1 MNNSNF
7 DEVQFLE
14 SNVLSPL
21 IVDRESG
28 ILRNVKI
35 LGFTSRNGRRYLP
48 EAMREGFKLYEN
60 KVVNKNHDR
69 ENGNDR
75 DIDDRIGRIVNA
87 RFIEGEGIFGDVE
100 LLKSH
105 PMYERLMESAEKM
118 PNCMGFSHLAD
129 CARKRVGG
137 VDEVIK
143 IRKVYSV
150 DLVANPATTTSL
162 AESEEKKSVKSMCEK
177 CCKMESIACDSTK
190 KHKDRLKL
198 IAEEYGMKDTDDSDS
213 SSSDTGTKG
222 SDGDGGSSIKSESMD
237 PIPLQESAVMPD
249 AVEQIETPAVVSAE
263 VQPIAEGVQVKP
275 VGTPL
280 NEVQE
285 LCAVAGIVMEST
297 VLESLTRLSKAEV
310 TPLIRR
316 VALAE
321 SVSKPVT
328 SIPSS
333 ASVASRIP
341 EKNVSDWLKS

>member
-162 AESEEKKSVKSMCEK
+162 AESEDKKSVKSMCEK

-237 PIPLQESAVMPD
+237 PIQLQESAVMPD

-310 TPLIRR
+310 IPLIRR

>member
-177 CCKMESIACDSTK
+177 CCKMESIACDSSK
-190 KHKDRLKL
+190 KQKDRLKL
-198 IAEEYGMKDTDDSDS
+198 IAEEYGMTDTDDSDS

-249 AVEQIETPAVVSAE
+249 AVEQIETPAVVSAD

-310 TPLIRR
+310 IPLIRR

>member
-162 AESEEKKSVKSMCEK
+162 AESEEKKSVKAMCEK

-310 TPLIRR
+310 IPLIRR

>member
-35 LGFTSRNGRRYLP
+35 LGFASRNGRRYLP

-162 AESEEKKSVKSMCEK
+162 AESEDKKSVKSMCEK

-198 IAEEYGMKDTDDSDS
+198 IAEEYGMTDTDDSDS

-249 AVEQIETPAVVSAE
+249 AVEQIETPAVVSAD

-310 TPLIRR
+310 IPLIRR

>member
-1 MNNSNF
+1 MSNSTL

-21 IVDRESG
+21 IVDRDSG

-69 ENGNDR
+69 DNGNDR

-87 RFIEGEGIFGDVE
+87 RFIEGEGVFGDVE

-129 CARKRVGG
+129 CARRRVGG
-137 VDEVIK
+137 IDEVVK

-162 AESEEKKSVKSMCEK
+162 SESEDKKSMKSMCEK
-177 CCKMESIACDSTK
+177 CSKMESIACDSTK

-198 IAEEYGMKDTDDSDS
+198 IAEEYGMTDTDDSDS

-222 SDGDGGSSIKSESMD
+222 SDGDAGSSIKSESMD

-249 AVEQIETPAVVSAE
+249 AVEQIETPAVVSADT
-263 VQPIAEGVQVKP
+263 QPIAEGVKVKP
-275 VGTPL
+275 VGTSL

-310 TPLIRR
+310 IPLIRR

-333 ASVASRIP
+333 ASVAGRIP

>member
-1 MNNSNF
+1 MSNSTF

-310 TPLIRR
+310 IPLIRR

>member
-35 LGFTSRNGRRYLP
+35 LGFTSKNGRRYLP

-198 IAEEYGMKDTDDSDS
+198 IAEEYGMTDTDDSDS

-297 VLESLTRLSKAEV
+297 VLESLTRLSKTEV
-310 TPLIRR
+310 IPLIRR

>member
-198 IAEEYGMKDTDDSDS
+198 IAEEYGMTDTDDSDS

-249 AVEQIETPAVVSAE
+249 AVEQIETPAVVSAD

-310 TPLIRR
+310 IPLIRR

>member
-177 CCKMESIACDSTK
+177 CCKMESIACDSSK
-190 KHKDRLKL
+190 KQKDRLKL
-198 IAEEYGMKDTDDSDS
+198 IAEEYGMTDTDDSDS

-222 SDGDGGSSIKSESMD
+222 SDGDGD
-237 PIPLQESAVMPD
+237 PLSN
-249 AVEQIETPAVVSAE
+249 
-263 VQPIAEGVQVKP
+263 
-275 VGTPL
+275 L
-280 NEVQE
+280 N
-285 LCAVAGIVMEST
+285 LW
-297 VLESLTRLSKAEV
+297 
-310 TPLIRR
+310 
-316 VALAE
+316 
-321 SVSKPVT
+321 
-328 SIPSS
+328 IPSRYRS
-333 ASVASRIP
+333 QQ
-341 EKNVSDWLKS
+341 